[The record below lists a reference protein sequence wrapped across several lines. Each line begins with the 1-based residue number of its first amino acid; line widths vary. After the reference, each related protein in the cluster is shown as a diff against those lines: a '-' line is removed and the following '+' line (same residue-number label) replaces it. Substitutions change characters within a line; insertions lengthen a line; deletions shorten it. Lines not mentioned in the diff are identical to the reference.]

1 MTENGVDSFIV
12 ALLSLAFHSVL
23 AYQVASAQLASYSAR
38 GARFLPRRN

>member
-23 AYQVASAQLASYSAR
+23 AYQVASAQSNLAERISLSW
-38 GARFLPRRN
+38 